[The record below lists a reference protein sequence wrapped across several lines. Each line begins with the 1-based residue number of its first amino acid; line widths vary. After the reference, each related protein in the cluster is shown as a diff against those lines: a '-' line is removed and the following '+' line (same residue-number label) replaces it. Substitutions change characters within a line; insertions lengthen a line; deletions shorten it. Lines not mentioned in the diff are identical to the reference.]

1 MKCIY
6 TGNFNDSH
14 TKRWKLMG
22 SAKEKTLISVIGKG
36 ITPSVYTRKEANAIM
51 VEGK

>member
-6 TGNFNDSH
+6 SGNFNDSH
-14 TKRWKLMG
+14 KKRQKLMG
-22 SAKEKTLISVIGKG
+22 SAKEKTLISLIDKG
-36 ITPSVYTRKEANAIM
+36 IASSVYTRREANAIM